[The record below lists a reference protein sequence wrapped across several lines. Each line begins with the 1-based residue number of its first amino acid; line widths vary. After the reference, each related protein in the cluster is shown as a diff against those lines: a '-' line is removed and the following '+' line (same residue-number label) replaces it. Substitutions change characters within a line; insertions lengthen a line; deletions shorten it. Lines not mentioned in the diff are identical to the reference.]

1 MAINA
6 MVIDRLNA
14 AAIEAKTSETVLWE
28 IKAYYMPLIERLAF
42 ENWYKMN
49 NETHFIDDC
58 YRKIEY
64 AVRSFDIDKGNFNNR
79 VKILIHQS
87 VRQYCGNR
95 GEKRKVLQL
104 VGEDLNVIDK
114 IDTNKDVEEK
124 MLEAI
129 VREEFYEKHCDRETD
144 KLIVDIVFD
153 TDHIENKS
161 EIARRLAKKTGR
173 TFNSARG
180 AVRSFIKRKRIAS

>member
-1 MAINA
+1 

-28 IKAYYMPLIERLAF
+28 IKVYYMPLIERLAF

-49 NETHFIDDC
+49 NETNFIDDC

-64 AVRSFDIDKGNFNNR
+64 AVRSFDIDKGNFDNR
-79 VKILIHQS
+79 VKALIYQS

-95 GEKRKVLQL
+95 GRKRKVLQL
-104 VGEDLNVIDK
+104 VGEELDAIDR
-114 IDTNKDVEEK
+114 IDMNIDVEEK
-124 MLEAI
+124 ALGAI
-129 VREEFYEKHCDRETD
+129 VREEIYEKHCDRETD
-144 KLIVDIVFD
+144 KLIMDIVLD
-153 TDHIENKS
+153 THHVENKS
-161 EIARRLAKKTGR
+161 EIARRLAQKTGR

-180 AVRSFIKRKRIAS
+180 AVRSFLRRKRLA

>member
-1 MAINA
+1 

-14 AAIEAKTSETVLWE
+14 AAIEAKTNETVLWE

-58 YRKIEY
+58 YRKIKY
-64 AVRSFDIDKGNFNNR
+64 AVRSFDIDKGNFDNR
-79 VKILIHQS
+79 VKMLIHQS

-95 GEKRKVLQL
+95 GGKRKVLQL
-104 VGEDLNVIDK
+104 VGEELCVIGG
-114 IDTNKDVEEK
+114 IDMSIKVEEEA
-124 MLEAI
+124 LGAI
-129 VREEFYEKHCDRETD
+129 VREEIYKEHCDRETD

-161 EIARRLAKKTGR
+161 EIARRLAKKTGC

-180 AVRSFIKRKRIAS
+180 AVRSFIKRKRNAS

>member
-1 MAINA
+1 MAING

-14 AAIEAKTSETVLWE
+14 AAIEAKTNETVLWE

-58 YRKIEY
+58 YRKIKY
-64 AVRSFDIDKGNFNNR
+64 AVRSFDIDKGNFDNR
-79 VKILIHQS
+79 VKVLINQS
-87 VRQYCGNR
+87 VKQYCGNR
-95 GEKRKVLQL
+95 GRKRKVLQL
-104 VGEDLNVIDK
+104 VGEELCVIGG
-114 IDTNKDVEEK
+114 IDVSIIVEEEA
-124 MLEAI
+124 LSAI
-129 VREEFYEKHCDRETD
+129 VREEIYEKHCDRETD

-180 AVRSFIKRKRIAS
+180 AVRSFIRRKRIAS

>member
-28 IKAYYMPLIERLAF
+28 IKAYYIPLIERLAF

-64 AVRSFDIDKGNFNNR
+64 AVKSFDIDKGNFDNR
-79 VKILIHQS
+79 VKVLIYQS

-95 GEKRKVLQL
+95 GRKRKVLQL
-104 VGEDLNVIDK
+104 VGEELCAMDRIDMN
-114 IDTNKDVEEK
+114 IDVEEK
-124 MLEAI
+124 ALGAI
-129 VREEFYEKHCDRETD
+129 VREEIYEKHCDRETD
-144 KLIVDIVFD
+144 KIIMDIVFD
-153 TDHIENKS
+153 THLVENKS
-161 EIARRLAKKTGR
+161 EIARRLAQKTGR

-180 AVRSFIKRKRIAS
+180 AVRSFIKRRRIAS